1 MLAIVS
7 TLVPVSVLAS
17 GYSDDPEFVDSVNWM
32 YDNGLTR
39 FSDSEDFMPGASLTR
54 EQGAK
59 FLVEFANSSLSGCM
73 VATPSTMCDFSDL
86 DMADPTLAPYI
97 TQACEAGLMKGSNG
111 MFMPK
116 GVMSR
121 AQFFT
126 VLIRALEGDKN
137 ENVDPRWDEYFSSA
151 ASRGITTETDTYAQ
165 GRSLN
170 RYQAALM
177 LYRSRNACN
186 ASTDD
191 LTDLLGQLLGS
202 GSTNTNTGIGTNTT
216 TTTANGD
223 LTIARSATTPGV
235 QYVPGTSTNIRALK
249 VTLTAGSADA
259 VIKSLNVKLAG
270 LVSRNNID
278 GVYVTDT
285 RYMPLTNV
293 RSFGT
298 DYKANLVFLGGL
310 TIPANT
316 SKDLFISLDTSG
328 SINERFVVSVDAVTD
343 VVAGGTVGGT
353 FPIVSNE
360 INTTQYVAPSIT
372 FTSQTN
378 VLSTTCTNKYYIG
391 DTNKQIG
398 RFTLQSSNTNRGI
411 NIYAVRLRTTKALAG
426 IVNNLKLST
435 GSG

>member
-1 MLAIVS
+1 M
-7 TLVPVSVLAS
+7 
-17 GYSDDPEFVDSVNWM
+17 
-32 YDNGLTR
+32 
-39 FSDSEDFMPGASLTR
+39 
-54 EQGAK
+54 
-59 FLVEFANSSLSGCM
+59 
-73 VATPSTMCDFSDL
+73 
-86 DMADPTLAPYI
+86 
-97 TQACEAGLMKGSNG
+97 
-111 MFMPK
+111 
-116 GVMSR
+116 
-121 AQFFT
+121 
-126 VLIRALEGDKN
+126 
-137 ENVDPRWDEYFSSA
+137 
-151 ASRGITTETDTYAQ
+151 
-165 GRSLN
+165 
-170 RYQAALM
+170 
-177 LYRSRNACN
+177 
-186 ASTDD
+186 
-191 LTDLLGQLLGS
+191 
-202 GSTNTNTGIGTNTT
+202 
-216 TTTANGD
+216 
-223 LTIARSATTPGV
+223 
-235 QYVPGTSTNIRALK
+235 
-249 VTLTAGSADA
+249 TAGSADA

-293 RSFGT
+293 RSFST

-316 SKDLFISLDTSG
+316 SKDLFINIDTLN